1 MSLDTYANLQVEVAD
16 WLNRADL
23 TAKIPTFITLLEAQ
37 MNRKLRVR
45 QMMTRATATLT
56 AEYITIPTDFRA
68 VHNVQI
74 LDEPSTRVEYASIS
88 EVSEFRRSYPNQR
101 PMRFNVDGST
111 FQFAPIP
118 DSSYTVEIVY
128 YAAIPPLATSGSG
141 TNWLL
146 TEHPDIYLY
155 GTLMQAAPYLNN
167 DDRIQIW
174 GGALQGILEDMTV
187 ADEKA
192 TRGGGPL
199 RARIQPYAS
208 RGV

>member
-1 MSLDTYANLQVEVAD
+1 MALDNYANLQVEVAD

-23 TAKIPTFITLLEAQ
+23 TAKIPTFIRLLESQ

-45 QMMTRATATLT
+45 QMQTRSTASLA
-56 AEYITIPTDFRA
+56 AEYLALPTDFLS

-74 LDEPSTRVEYASIS
+74 LDTPVSRVEYASIS
-88 EVSEFRRSYPNQR
+88 EVSEFRKLYPNQR
-101 PMRFNVDGST
+101 PTRFNVDGST

-118 DSSYTVEIVY
+118 DNTYTVEIVY
-128 YAAIPPLATSGSG
+128 YAMITPLATAG

-146 TEHPDIYLY
+146 NEHPDIYLY

-167 DDRIQIW
+167 DDRISVW
-174 GGALQGILEDMTV
+174 GSALTGILEDMTV
-187 ADEKA
+187 ADEKG

-199 RARIQPYAS
+199 RARIQPYVARS
-208 RGV
+208 S